1 MRRIYEDA
9 AYRTPQSCWWRDT
22 APPALQ
28 PQLDGDHRT
37 EVAIIGGGFTG
48 LNAALVLEKAG
59 VDTTVIDAE
68 QPGWGA
74 SGRNGGFCCL
84 GGSKLGSAL
93 LAHRFGNDQR
103 VEWHKAE
110 RAAVDHVDALLSDNQ
125 IDVDRHSD
133 GETLLAHTPKAM
145 REIRKSSDAT
155 AATYG
160 VTPDIIPAEEL
171 RQRGLGGKFHGG
183 ITLPIGFALNPA
195 KYHAGLAR
203 TAGAAGVRLFG
214 QTPAQSITRTGSTWR
229 VTTPTGTITA
239 DKVVLAT
246 NGYSSEDVPEWLR
259 ARYLPVQ
266 SSIIVTRPIT
276 EDEQMRQGWTSLQ
289 MCYDSRILLH
299 YFRLMPDGR
308 FLFGMRGGLRA
319 TTSAEAALSQKIR
332 TDFHAL
338 FPEWRDVEITHE
350 WSGLVCLMRR
360 LTPFAGP
367 VPDQPGLF
375 AAMGYHGNG
384 VAMGSYLGARLAET
398 MLERPS
404 SGAFPAFL
412 SAPPARFPL
421 GSLRRLLLAPAY
433 TAATLFDR

>member
-1 MRRIYEDA
+1 MKRIYESA
-9 AYRTPQSCWWRDT
+9 AYQTPQSCWWRDT
-22 APPALQ
+22 KPPADQ
-28 PQLDGDHRT
+28 PRLNGDHGT

-48 LNAALVLEKAG
+48 LNAALVLAKAG
-59 VDTTVIDAE
+59 VEATVIDAE

-84 GGSKLGSAL
+84 GGSKLSGGMMAR
-93 LAHRFGNDQR
+93 RFGQDQR
-103 VEWHKAE
+103 AEWHKTE

-125 IDVDRHSD
+125 INADRHSD

-145 REIRKSSDAT
+145 QDILASRDDAK
-155 AATYG
+155 ATYD
-160 VTPDIIPAEEL
+160 VTPEIIAAEEL
-171 RQRGLGGKFHGG
+171 RQRGLGGTFYGG

-195 KYHAGLAR
+195 KYHAGLAQS
-203 TAGAAGVRLFG
+203 AQAVGVQLFG
-214 QTPAQSITRTGSTWR
+214 QSPALSIVRTGATWR

-239 DKVVLAT
+239 DKVILAT
-246 NGYSSEDVPEWLR
+246 NGYSSEDIPDWLR

-276 EDEQMRQGWTSLQ
+276 QSEQDRQGWTSLQ

-319 TTSAEAALSQKIR
+319 TPNAEAALSRKIR
-332 TDFHAL
+332 ADFHML
-338 FPEWRDVEITHE
+338 FPEWRDIDISHE
-350 WSGLVCLMRR
+350 WSGLLCLMRR
-360 LTPFAGP
+360 LTPFAGA
-367 VPDQPGLF
+367 VPDHPGLF

-398 MLERPS
+398 VVGQQPLGPL
-404 SGAFPAFL
+404 PAFL

-421 GSLRRLLLAPAY
+421 GTLRRLLLAPAY
-433 TAATLFDR
+433 SAATLFDR